1 LYLFPNVVIFDN
13 KQKQMKYP
21 EFKKAL
27 KNKTI
32 FTYNDI
38 RKITPTFHRRQLVE
52 WQKAGYITKIRNGYY
67 CFSDHE
73 KNEQLLYHFANQLY
87 KPSYISLASAMAYY
101 NLIPE
106 AVFNITSVS
115 TLKTT
120 KFDTPYGRFEYKN
133 IKPSLFFGYQLQT
146 NNSFTL
152 KIAEPEK
159 MILDYCYLL
168 KPTNIQDFESL
179 RINKEEMIKL
189 ININK
194 FDIYLSVYKSPAM
207 NHRANMFKIYIN
219 A

>member
-1 LYLFPNVVIFDN
+1 
-13 KQKQMKYP
+13 MKYL
-21 EFKKAL
+21 EFKGAL

-38 RKITPTFHRRQLVE
+38 RKITPSFHRRQLVE
-52 WQKAGYITKIRNGYY
+52 WQKSGYITKIRNGHY
-67 CFSDHE
+67 CFSDQE
-73 KNEQLLYHFANQLY
+73 KNEQLLFHFANQLY
-87 KPSYISLASAMAYY
+87 KPSYISLASAMSYY

-106 AVFNITSVS
+106 AVFNITSIG

-133 IKPSLFFGYQLQT
+133 MKPSLFFGYQLLT
-146 NNSFTL
+146 NSSFTI

-168 KPTNIQDFESL
+168 KPTSIQDFESL
-179 RINKEEMIKL
+179 RINKEEIIKL
-189 ININK
+189 IDITK
-194 FDIYLSVYKSPAM
+194 FNAYLSLYKSPIM
-207 NHRANMFKIYIN
+207 NHRADIFKTYIN